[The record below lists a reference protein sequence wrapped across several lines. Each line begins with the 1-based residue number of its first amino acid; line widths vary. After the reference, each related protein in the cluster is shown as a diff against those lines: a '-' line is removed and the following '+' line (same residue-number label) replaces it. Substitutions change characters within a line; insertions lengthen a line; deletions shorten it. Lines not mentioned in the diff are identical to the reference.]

1 MNEKIRQLREK
12 LKALNLEG
20 MIVSNPISIK
30 YLTNITAEGILLITR
45 KENVFLTY
53 TMYLENVKST
63 VTINDEVIIADFR
76 DISKEDFEAFFL
88 FCENVGFEEDYVTY
102 KEYHYLKQKFR
113 VNNLVEAGETIEKQR
128 EVKDNKEI
136 EYIRKACEIT
146 DECFLHLTKYIK
158 LGMTEKEIAFE
169 IDNFFKTHGADGL
182 AFDTIVAIG
191 ENSAHP
197 HWAPTDR
204 EVRMADPI
212 LIDMGCKYK
221 GFCSDMTRMIFM
233 SCILEEIKP
242 EYDLVLK
249 NLEVASKEA
258 KEYANIKTLSKM
270 VESDFKVNNYTLIHS
285 LGHGVGLETHER
297 PYINTKNETFLKDNM
312 VIAIEPRHLFTR

>member
-197 HWAPTDR
+197 HWTPTDR

-312 VIAIEPRHLFTR
+312 VIAIEPRYLFTR

>member
-45 KENVFLTY
+45 KENIFLTY
-53 TMYLENVKST
+53 TMYLENVRST

-113 VNNLVEAGETIEKQR
+113 VNNLVETEEIIEKQR
-128 EVKDNKEI
+128 EVKDSKELECI
-136 EYIRKACEIT
+136 KKACEIT

-169 IDNFFKTHGADGL
+169 IENFFKTHGADGL

-197 HWAPTDR
+197 HWEPSDR

-233 SCILEEIKP
+233 SCILEEMKP
-242 EYDLVLK
+242 AYDLVLK
-249 NLEVASKEA
+249 NLEQASREA

-312 VIAIEPRHLFTR
+312 VIAIEPRNLFAR

>member
-312 VIAIEPRHLFTR
+312 VIAIEPRYLFTR